1 LQGVFIPAQVAAASA
16 LLQRHSNLHSVL
28 CSFFREDLIAW
39 TSKKGRS
46 GAGPTTLASDVLKG
60 LVVKNARQVRHT

>member
-1 LQGVFIPAQVAAASA
+1 
-16 LLQRHSNLHSVL
+16 LQRHSNLHSVL

-60 LVVKNARQVRHT
+60 LVVKNARQVRHA